1 MKNIIWIIT
10 GLVLALALF
19 FIGKN
24 AGKNQVQT
32 ALVQN
37 ISIIKEIAELAGLE
51 VDGKTQITI
60 SNAGNNAGI
69 WKRLKNYFAENTLK
83 LSVPY
88 QAKYG
93 VDMGS
98 QQIKIDTEKKKVI
111 VYLPHAKLL
120 SLQLKLDEVDA
131 LSKTGLLYS
140 SSFEEYILAQKQL
153 YKAANESLINNQ
165 NHIKLAENHIR
176 FILEK
181 YYQPLGFEVT
191 CVFGNDA
198 PFLNLP

>member
-1 MKNIIWIIT
+1 MKNIIWIIA
-10 GLVLALALF
+10 GLALALAF
-19 FIGKN
+19 YFIGKN
-24 AGKNQVQT
+24 AGKNDVRT
-32 ALVQN
+32 ELVQN

-51 VDGKTQITI
+51 VGGKTQITV
-60 SNAGNNAGI
+60 SNAGENSGF
-69 WKRLKNYFAENTLK
+69 WKRFKNYFAENTIK

-120 SLQLKLDEVDA
+120 SLQLKLDEADA

-140 SSFEEYILAQKQL
+140 SSFDEYIGAQKQL

-165 NHIKLAENHIR
+165 NHIKLAENHIS

-181 YYQPLGFEVT
+181 YYQPLGLEVT
-191 CVFGNDA
+191 CVFGKDA
-198 PFLNLP
+198 PLLGLP

>member
-1 MKNIIWIIT
+1 MKNIIWIIA
-10 GLVLALALF
+10 GLLLALAF
-19 FIGKN
+19 YFIGKN
-24 AGKNQVQT
+24 AGKNNVRT
-32 ALVQN
+32 EMVQN

-51 VDGKTQITI
+51 VDGNTQITV
-60 SNAGNNAGI
+60 SNAGTNSGF
-69 WKRLKNYFAENTLK
+69 WKRFKNYFAENTLK

-98 QQIKIDTEKKKVI
+98 QQIKIDTKKKKVI

-120 SLQLKLDEVDA
+120 SLQLELDKVDA

-140 SSFEEYILAQKQL
+140 SSFEEYISAQKQL
-153 YKAANESLINNQ
+153 YKAAHQSLVNNQ
-165 NHIKLAENHIR
+165 NHIKLAENHIS

-181 YYQPLGFEVT
+181 YYQPLGLEVT
-191 CVFGNDA
+191 CIFGKEA
-198 PFLNLP
+198 PDLGLP